1 MSRPVQVVSIV
12 LVALGAISIPVYRL
26 NREPLS
32 KHEKLSADIQAL
44 KTELERYRQIHGS
57 YPKSVKSQKDPWGT
71 DYVYV
76 YPGRIRGEKYDL
88 FSAGPDHKPDT
99 ADDDWGGH

>member
-1 MSRPVQVVSIV
+1 MSRAVQVVSIV
-12 LVALGAISIPVYRL
+12 LAAAGAISIPVYRL

-44 KTELERYRQIHGS
+44 KAEVERYGQIQGS
-57 YPKSVKSQKDPWGT
+57 YPKSVKSSKDPWGT

-76 YPGRIRGEKYDL
+76 CPGRKNSGKYDL
-88 FSAGPDHKPDT
+88 FSAGPDHRPDT
-99 ADDDWGGH
+99 ADDDWGGN